1 MDSGFGNDVGVEA
14 VAKIN
19 GVDVIAFKVRVP
31 KPNQDVSFRTT
42 NGKEKPHQF
51 KRWVAT

>member
-1 MDSGFGNDVGVEA
+1 VDSSFGNDVGVEA
-14 VAKIN
+14 VAKID

-31 KPNQDVSFRTT
+31 KPNQDVSVRTT
-42 NGKEKPHQF
+42 NGKDKPHRL